1 MIQHVIEYG
10 GDSDKNK
17 VVAAL
22 TGKICS
28 LSQHKFA
35 RCRSLTANNYIMLF
49 CKLHSNVVEKFLAF
63 GSDADKKTIIAEIS
77 HERQAATP

>member
-10 GDSDKNK
+10 GGLDKSK
-17 VVAAL
+17 VVAVL

-35 RCRSLTANNYIMLF
+35 RCKSRLTANNYYAVL
-49 CKLHSNVVEKFLAF
+49 
-63 GSDADKKTIIAEIS
+63 
-77 HERQAATP
+77 